1 MAIELEKWVN
11 KNKYWF
17 ALVTS
22 LNYGGIDVC
31 LRILHDDSLSTSL
44 PRDPSLLFKS
54 LRKHKGFFYNLLKHG
69 VVSLTEYN
77 LLYNSEEE
85 VDSSVFDLGLI
96 ITLLQGIVLPEP
108 IDGWLHP
115 NSEDTSVSA
124 FLVSLRKFKDKI
136 NEMKVTK
143 LMSEVEFHDLWDEL
157 NEILHAFYFDTAILN
172 DIFLTTT
179 RETFYFTPPFDVKF
193 ASAFNRAKHFY
204 LVKVINEVRE
214 LFDRHTENVTTVMSV
229 VQNSKITKIYSEIS
243 RLKKGIANM
252 YRLHEDF
259 MYFQYKDASPLL
271 SVCEQLNLSI
281 GLNDDSLDK
290 IIAEYNFNLE
300 SSKML
305 NKKQIVDQKNQ
316 MQPNSK
322 PKHFTLPKT
331 AAMSWFRR
339 NTLTNPPT
347 QENLTSAFQTENN
360 DEKSSLDQSL
370 FNKVNE
376 KKLYNQEKN
385 SSKGPSKES
394 LANIFRVETDAKAC
408 TVESTHNT
416 VQEKNSNNQENYKY
430 NLNDLSK
437 EDAAVKTNKSNCS
450 PESASDSVNRKKLIN
465 NDKFK
470 NISEKELSTF
480 KTEINNL
487 KSYPDKSINYDE
499 NTIHLNNLNT
509 STNILLKSEELRA
522 NFKNRNLK
530 AKSFST
536 FGFNSDTNENSN
548 IQDNYRK
555 TVKTSNEAQA
565 HAFKAEYFKSKSFS
579 GLSTFNG
586 VNEKNIN
593 IDHKTNSNNLFA
605 NKGSDTSFQTENT
618 SLEESVK
625 KDLMNQDNHK
635 NNLDKRPKVPP
646 KKDFYTFKS
655 EKIITKSP
663 PNKSEFNHSNE
674 RFLNMG
680 GNGQNSLNSSSAN
693 NVNEISFRAESND
706 ASSSLE
712 KSANPNKKYLNNQN
726 SYPDASKIPPK
737 VPPKKEKP
745 ALDFNIEDNKVNNLK
760 YLNNQHYIDIT
771 KSTKSDENCSLEKDI
786 NKNVLKTHT
795 LFKTKTFMRDGIPQ
809 SMFYE
814 GKIE

>member
-1 MAIELEKWVN
+1 MAIEMEKWVN

-31 LRILHDDSLSTSL
+31 LRILHDDSLPTSL

-69 VVSLTEYN
+69 VVSLIEYN

-143 LMSEVEFHDLWDEL
+143 LMSELEFHDLWDEL

-193 ASAFNRAKHFY
+193 ASAFNRSKHFY

-229 VQNSKITKIYSEIS
+229 VQNSKITKIYSELS

-271 SVCEQLNLSI
+271 TVCEQLNLSI
-281 GLNDDSLDK
+281 GLNDDSLDR

-322 PKHFTLPKT
+322 PKHFTLQKT

-339 NTLTNPPT
+339 NTLMNPPT
-347 QENLTSAFQTENN
+347 QENLASAFQTESN
-360 DEKSSLDQSL
+360 DEKSSLDLSL
-370 FNKVNE
+370 FNQVNE
-376 KKLYNQEKN
+376 LYNHEKN

-394 LANIFRVETDAKAC
+394 LADIFRVETNTKASTAK
-408 TVESTHNT
+408 STHNT
-416 VQEKNSNNQENYKY
+416 VKEKNLNDHENYKY
-430 NLNDLSK
+430 NLNDSSK
-437 EDAAVKTNKSNCS
+437 ENTAVKTNSSYS
-450 PESASDSVNRKKLIN
+450 PESASDSDNRKKSIN
-465 NDKFK
+465 DDKYK
-470 NISEKELSTF
+470 ITPEKELNSTF
-480 KTEINNL
+480 KVEINNL
-487 KSYPDKSINYDE
+487 KSYPDKSNNYDA
-499 NTIHLNNLNT
+499 NKIHLNNVNT
-509 STNILLKSEELRA
+509 STNILLKIEELAA
-522 NFKNRNLK
+522 NFKNGNLRT
-530 AKSFST
+530 KSFSS
-536 FGFNSDTNENSN
+536 FEINSDTNENAI
-548 IQDNYRK
+548 IQDNYRN
-555 TVKTSNEAQA
+555 TVKTSNEAQP
-565 HAFKAEYFKSKSFS
+565 HALKPEYFKSKSFS

-593 IDHKTNSNNLFA
+593 IDHKTNLKNLLA
-605 NKGSDTSFQTENT
+605 NKESDASFQTERNDANT
-618 SLEESVK
+618 SLEESAN
-625 KDLMNQDNHK
+625 NQDSYK
-635 NNLDKRPKVPP
+635 NISDKRPKVPP
-646 KKDFYTFKS
+646 KNNFYTFKS
-655 EKIITKSP
+655 EEVTAKSSLS
-663 PNKSEFNHSNE
+663 KSEFNHSNE
-674 RFLNMG
+674 RNIYI
-680 GNGQNSLNSSSAN
+680 GNYKNSLNSSSTN
-693 NVNEISFRAESND
+693 NVDDISFRAENSD
-706 ASSSLE
+706 SSSSLE
-712 KSANPNKKYLNNQN
+712 KSANPIKNYLNNQN
-726 SYPDASKIPPK
+726 SYPYASKIPPK

-745 ALDFNIEDNKVNNLK
+745 ASDFNIEDNKVNLK
-760 YLNNQHYIDIT
+760 NLNNQHNNYTT
-771 KSTKSDENCSLEKDI
+771 KSLKSDESCSLEKDI
-786 NKNVLKTHT
+786 NKNVLKTPT
-795 LFKTKTFMRDGIPQ
+795 LFKTKTFRRDGIPQ